1 MLIEPMN
8 STSLSSSMSLLIRA
22 ESHIVNLVFIFSY
35 QSPPSYVVTLV
46 STYITRPPPPFLEL
60 RYMQLGTLALNDRK
74 RSIRVGISV
83 VSIRFLLLFS

>member
-46 STYITRPPPPFLEL
+46 STYITRSLPPSITLYAAWYFSPEL
-60 RYMQLGTLALNDRK
+60 SDALH
-74 RSIRVGISV
+74 
-83 VSIRFLLLFS
+83 